1 MPDELDELFAAL
13 PNRYRALRP
22 LLDPRAESGTETLV
36 RLILRALGLR
46 FEVQVDIRG
55 VGRVDFVVQGWLII
69 ECDSRAHHSDWEAQ
83 RRDRRRD
90 LAAAEAGYV
99 TLRLLAEDILWN
111 PARVRAAI
119 TGVTGHFQ
127 AKRRTEGVRDG
138 RPRRVA

>member
-1 MPDELDELFAAL
+1 MPEELDELFAAL

-46 FEVQVDIRG
+46 FEVQVHIRG

-69 ECDSRAHHSDWEAQ
+69 ECDSRAHHSDREAQ

-90 LAAAEAGYV
+90 LAAAGAGYV

-111 PARVRAAI
+111 PEGVRAAI
-119 TGVTGHFQ
+119 TGLTGQFQ
-127 AKRRTEGVRDG
+127 ATRRREGERWQ
-138 RPRRVA
+138 RSRRVS